1 MYCLNRLMMYVLVGI
16 SHCDGRWLVE
26 CISLQYT
33 ITVQLTVVESV
44 TDLPTLLVS
53 VTSSVSP
60 PLLSVS
66 WTVSHSGP
74 QAPH

>member
-26 CISLQYT
+26 CIKGSISLQYT
-33 ITVQLTVVESV
+33 ITVQLTVLESV

-66 WTVSHSGP
+66 
-74 QAPH
+74 

>member
-26 CISLQYT
+26 CIKGSISLQYT

-44 TDLPTLLVS
+44 TDLRS
-53 VTSSVSP
+53 
-60 PLLSVS
+60 
-66 WTVSHSGP
+66 
-74 QAPH
+74 Q